1 MKKDIYLLGDMSI
14 LIISIY
20 SLHLNKFYREIIM
33 TRINTSK
40 MLNNDGYYNGGIEAE
55 VINTTNITVS
65 PLVSDQYDYSVTE
78 DVELLQERKRTS
90 EELYKIYIESPFAKE
105 YIDEETNLIKIPKE
119 DIKKVFYYMKEK
131 LLKVKTI
138 SAYETVIAINEF
150 FDFNYDFVVKKVL
163 SSKMMAEILEDY
175 YTNMGMA
182 DRINDVAADPLF

>member
-1 MKKDIYLLGDMSI
+1 
-14 LIISIY
+14 
-20 SLHLNKFYREIIM
+20 M

-40 MLNNDGYYNGGIEAE
+40 MLNNDSYYNGGIEAE

>member
-1 MKKDIYLLGDMSI
+1 MA
-14 LIISIY
+14 
-20 SLHLNKFYREIIM
+20 
-33 TRINTSK
+33 RINTSK

-55 VINTTNITVS
+55 VINTTNIAVS
-65 PLVSDQYDYSVTE
+65 PLVSDQYDCSVTE

>member
-1 MKKDIYLLGDMSI
+1 
-14 LIISIY
+14 
-20 SLHLNKFYREIIM
+20 M

-119 DIKKVFYYMKEK
+119 DIKKVVYYMK
-131 LLKVKTI
+131 
-138 SAYETVIAINEF
+138 
-150 FDFNYDFVVKKVL
+150 
-163 SSKMMAEILEDY
+163 
-175 YTNMGMA
+175 
-182 DRINDVAADPLF
+182 